1 MKDFKIFVNFKTY
14 SQGTGEK
21 ALELAK
27 ICQEVSAFEVQIIPV
42 VQAVDVFR
50 VKQAVDIPV
59 WMQNID
65 PQLQGQFTGW
75 TNLEAVIE
83 AGASG
88 TLLNHSE
95 HSIPPGTVKQILGR
109 IRDIGP
115 ASTARLDSARLA
127 KRGEEIGEKRK
138 FETMVCCKTLGQME
152 RLVKLRSDYIAYE
165 ISELI
170 GGKMSITDY
179 NPKAIKHAVEICGKI
194 PLIIG
199 AGIHKPEDLRKA
211 KDLGS
216 AGVLISSAI
225 VLADSPKQ
233 KLGEIL
239 KLVV

>member
-27 ICQEVSAFEVQIIPV
+27 ICQEVSAFAVQIIPV
-42 VQAVDVFR
+42 VQAVDVFK

-59 WMQNID
+59 WMQHVD
-65 PQLQGQFTGW
+65 SQLQGQFTGW

-95 HSIPPGTVKQILGR
+95 HSIPPGTVKHVLDRVKSSIL
-109 IRDIGP
+109 
-115 ASTARLDSARLA
+115 RLRPVPDGTGLRSGQEF
-127 KRGEEIGEKRK
+127 KVQN
-138 FETMVCCKTLGQME
+138 FETMICCKTLGQME
-152 RLVKLRSDYIAYE
+152 RLVKLKPNYIGYE

-170 GGKMSITDY
+170 GGKVSITDY